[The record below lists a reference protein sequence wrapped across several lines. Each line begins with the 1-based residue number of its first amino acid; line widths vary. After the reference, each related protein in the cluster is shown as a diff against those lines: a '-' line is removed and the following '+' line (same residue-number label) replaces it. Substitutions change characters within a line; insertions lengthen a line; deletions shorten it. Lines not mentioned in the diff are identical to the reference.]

1 MPMKRIDQILER
13 MSDFRNHTTAPVSLG
28 FMDQSSGA
36 ECFIDGDRTLPA
48 ASTYKVFLL
57 MALYLQIQ
65 KGCISSN
72 DPIIMTEEDQSP
84 GTGILYSLTPGLHLT
99 LSDVAVL
106 MIALSDNT
114 AADMLYRFLTP
125 ELIQKEILIPL
136 RLDHTHIESRCRDMI
151 AQTYGRPVSLQES
164 SEEYFLRSHV
174 SEYARRHIDGTQGN
188 CTSARDLCTAF
199 RTIIQGSFFTEK
211 IRQELIRILL
221 LCQNSSRIP
230 CRLPSQIRAAH
241 KTGSLDRIA
250 NDAGIVFSPTG
261 TYMIAF
267 LWNGEQASSEE
278 YQLNENRR
286 ISDPA
291 LACLSKDIYDI
302 YCAEEKLSCDNH

>member
-1 MPMKRIDQILER
+1 MTAFKT
-13 MSDFRNHTTAPVSLG
+13 HTTAPVSLG
-28 FMDQSSGA
+28 FMDPASGS
-36 ECFIDGDRTLPA
+36 ECFIDGDRSLPA

-65 KGCISSN
+65 KGCLSPD
-72 DPIIMTEEDQSP
+72 DPIVMTEEDQSP
-84 GTGILYSLTPGLHLT
+84 GTGILYSLAPGLQLT
-99 LSDVAVL
+99 LSDAASL

-125 ELIQKEILIPL
+125 ELIRKEILLPL
-136 RLDHTHIESRCRDMI
+136 GLKHTHIENRCRDMI
-151 AQTYGRPVSLQES
+151 VQTYGRPVSLQES
-164 SEEYFLRSHV
+164 SEEYFLHSHV
-174 SEYARRHIDGTQGN
+174 SESARRHLDGTEGN
-188 CTSARDLCTAF
+188 CTSAYDLCTAF
-199 RTIIQGSFFTEK
+199 RTIIKGPFFTEK
-211 IRQELIRILL
+211 IRQELLRILL

-250 NDAGIVFSPTG
+250 NDAGIVFSPAG

-267 LWNGEQASSEE
+267 LWNGEQASCEE
-278 YQLNENRR
+278 YRLNKNRQ
-286 ISDPA
+286 ISDPT

-302 YCAEEKLSCDNH
+302 YCTEGKSF